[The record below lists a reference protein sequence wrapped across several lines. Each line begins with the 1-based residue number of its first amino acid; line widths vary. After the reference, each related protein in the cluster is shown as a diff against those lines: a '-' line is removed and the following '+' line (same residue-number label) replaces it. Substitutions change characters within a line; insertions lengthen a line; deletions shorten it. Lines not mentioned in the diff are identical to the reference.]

1 MPSFDVVSE
10 PDWNEIKNALNQ
22 AQKELSQRYDFKGTN
37 VAIEIQGKALQASAS
52 SDDRVRAAW
61 DLLMGKLAN
70 RSVSLKHFKTE
81 RMLPGA
87 GGGMKMA
94 ITVQEGL
101 PIEKS
106 KEIVKRLKESGLKV
120 QGSIVGDTVRVNGKK
135 RDDLQ
140 TAIAFLKKQEDLE
153 VALSFQNFRD

>member
-1 MPSFDVVSE
+1 MPSFDVVSV

-22 AQKELSQRYDFKGTN
+22 AQKELAQRYDFKGTN
-37 VAIEIQGKALQASAS
+37 VSIEITGKALQASANS
-52 SDDRVRAAW
+52 EDRVRAAW

-70 RSVSLKHFKTE
+70 RSVSLKHFQTE

-94 ITVQEGL
+94 ISVQEGL
-101 PIEKS
+101 ATEKA

-120 QGSIVGDTVRVNGKK
+120 QGSITGNSVRVSGKK
-135 RDDLQ
+135 KDDLQ
-140 TAIAFLKKQEDLE
+140 TAIAFLKKQSDLE
-153 VALSFQNFRD
+153 VALQFENFRD

>member
-22 AQKELSQRYDFKGTN
+22 AQKELVQRYDFKGTN
-37 VAIEIQGKALQASAS
+37 VEIEIHGKALQASAS

-61 DLLMGKLAN
+61 DLMIGKLAN
-70 RSVSLKHFKTE
+70 RGVSLKHFKTE

-101 PIEKS
+101 AIEKA

-120 QGSIVGDTVRVNGKK
+120 QGSIVAATVRVSGKK
-135 RDDLQ
+135 KDDLQ

-153 VALSFQNFRD
+153 VALQFQNFRD

>member
-1 MPSFDVVSE
+1 MPSFDVVSM

-22 AQKELSQRYDFKGTN
+22 AQKELAQRYDFKGTN

-70 RSVSLKHFKTE
+70 RNVSLKHFRTE
-81 RMLPGA
+81 KMLPGA
-87 GGGMKMA
+87 SGGMKMA

-101 PIEKS
+101 ATDKA
-106 KEIVKRLKESGLKV
+106 KEIVKRIKESGLKV
-120 QGSIVGDTVRVNGKK
+120 QGSITGDTVRVNGKK
-135 RDDLQ
+135 KDDLQ
-140 TAIAFLKKQEDLE
+140 LAIAFLKKQSDLE
-153 VALSFQNFRD
+153 VALQFENFRD

>member
-1 MPSFDVVSE
+1 MPSFDVVST

-22 AQKELSQRYDFKGTN
+22 AQKELAQRYDFKGTN
-37 VAIEIQGKALQASAS
+37 VAIEIQGKALLASAS

-70 RSVSLKHFKTE
+70 RNVSLKHFHTE
-81 RMLPGA
+81 KMLPGA

-101 PIEKS
+101 AIDKA
-106 KEIVKRLKESGLKV
+106 KEIVKRIKESGLKV
-120 QGSIVGDTVRVNGKK
+120 QGSITGDTVRVNGKK
-135 RDDLQ
+135 KDDLQ
-140 TAIAFLKKQEDLE
+140 LAIAFLKKQSDLE
-153 VALSFQNFRD
+153 VALQFENFRD

>member
-1 MPSFDVVSE
+1 MPSFDVVSV

-22 AQKELSQRYDFKGTN
+22 AQKELSQRYDFKGTD
-37 VAIEIQGKALQASAS
+37 VSIEIQGKSLLASAT

-70 RSVSLKHFKTE
+70 RNVSLKHFHTE

-87 GGGMKMA
+87 GGGMKMT

-101 PIEKS
+101 ATDKA
-106 KEIVKRLKESGLKV
+106 KDIVKRIKESGLKV
-120 QGSIVGDTVRVNGKK
+120 QGSITGDTVRVSGKK
-135 RDDLQ
+135 KDDLQ
-140 TAIAFLKKQEDLE
+140 GAISFLRQQTDLE
-153 VALSFQNFRD
+153 VALAFENFRD